1 MPNSLW
7 NFNRRVEG
15 FYLATWASQHG
26 ILKILSISQQVQK
39 LASTD
44 LQVTF
49 QKRIP
54 LSSAQEGLELYQN
67 NMTAGKILLVID
79 PNEVSL
85 KSIMDITQTLYI
97 TNRKDWRNWLKKNY
111 KTEKEIW
118 LVYPRKATGKA
129 RIEYND
135 AVEEALCFGWI
146 DSIAKKFDNDHTAQR
161 FSPRRPKA
169 SYSQANIERLR
180 YLVEKKMVIKEV
192 LETLGDLLN
201 EEFVIPPDIL
211 KAIKANKNAW
221 KNFQAFSDS
230 VCSDPHR
237 LH

>member
-1 MPNSLW
+1 
-7 NFNRRVEG
+7 
-15 FYLATWASQHG
+15 
-26 ILKILSISQQVQK
+26 
-39 LASTD
+39 
-44 LQVTF
+44 
-49 QKRIP
+49 
-54 LSSAQEGLELYQN
+54 
-67 NMTAGKILLVID
+67 
-79 PNEVSL
+79 
-85 KSIMDITQTLYI
+85 MDITQTLYI
-97 TNRKDWRNWLKKNY
+97 TDRKDWRNWLKKNY

-118 LVYPRKATGKA
+118 LVYPRKATGKP

-230 VCSDPHR
+230 YVRIRVAFIDGARNRPEEFKKR
-237 LH
+237 LRHFIEMTEQNKTFGFGGIEKHY